1 MSSSRKL
8 ERDFVRADIAA
19 VGTLL
24 SQLDEEDVMARFGLE
39 ARLEELQATISE
51 LDKLPIET
59 SASAS
64 LFFGGRP
71 VVGTRGI
78 ESEFAGAAVAKF
90 QDLVAKVL
98 AHETGNLGQRGV
110 VPRKASATLHIT
122 NIVRGS
128 FGFLFE
134 EIDPQA
140 QIVDSSLKIAVDEA
154 SRLLDAFGEP
164 DEEEFRTA
172 VETIDQRLLATTR
185 EFFDLMRHS
194 GATMRLL
201 AGETDRSFGAE
212 AVARASERAKT
223 TTVEDFDDSVV
234 GQLAGVLPDAHQFE
248 FRAGPERGVIRG
260 KIDKTFSSNQLA
272 LFYRDWVN
280 VTAQAEMRVK
290 RVLSNGAVVR
300 EKYTLVSIGHEK
312 KSTSE

>member
-8 ERDFVRADIAA
+8 EHDFVRADIAA
-19 VGTLL
+19 VGALI

-39 ARLEELQATISE
+39 ARLEELQTVIAE
-51 LDKLPIET
+51 MDKRPIET

-134 EIDPQA
+134 EIEPQT
-140 QIVDSSLKIAVDEA
+140 QIVDSSLKNAVDEA

-201 AGETDRSFGAE
+201 AGDTDRSFGAE

-234 GQLAGVLPDAHQFE
+234 GQLAGVLPEAHQFE
-248 FRAGPERGVIRG
+248 FRAGAERGVIRG
-260 KIDKTFSSNQLA
+260 KVDKTFTSSQLV
-272 LFYRDWVN
+272 LFNRDWVN
-280 VTAQAEMRVK
+280 VTAQADLRVK
-290 RVLSNGAVVR
+290 RVLSNGAIVR
-300 EKYTLVSIGHEK
+300 EKYTLVSIGPEK
-312 KSTSE
+312 KSGG

>member
-19 VGTLL
+19 VGALL
-24 SQLDEEDVMARFGLE
+24 SQLDDEDVMARFGLE
-39 ARLEELQATISE
+39 ARLEELQAAISE

-98 AHETGNLGQRGV
+98 AHETGSLGQRGV

-122 NIVRGS
+122 SVVRGS
-128 FGFLFE
+128 FGFLLE
-134 EIDPQA
+134 EIEPQT

-164 DEEEFRTA
+164 DEEQFRTA
-172 VETIDQRLLATTR
+172 VETIDQRLLGTTR

-212 AVARASERAKT
+212 AVARAAERAKT
-223 TTVEDFDDSVV
+223 TTVEESDDFVV
-234 GQLAGVLPDAHQFE
+234 GQLAGVLPEAHQFE
-248 FRAGPERGVIRG
+248 FRGGAERGVIRG
-260 KIDKTFSSNQLA
+260 KVDKSFTSSQLA
-272 LFYRDWVN
+272 MFNRDWVN
-280 VTAQAEMRVK
+280 VTARADLRVK

-300 EKYTLVSIGHEK
+300 EKYTLVSIGPDK
-312 KSTSE
+312 KLGD